1 MQDKAYDRL
10 PTERSRELRN
20 NPTKAEQVLWGIL
33 RNRQLSGVRF
43 NRQVPIGPYIC
54 DFVAR
59 GAKLVIEVD
68 GGQHALETARDEART
83 HLLNTHGFRVIRFWN
98 NDVLE
103 NIESVVVVIEREL
116 RDRPYPS
123 PSRVAGGE
131 EARSA
136 EGEGLL
142 GKSGTVTD
150 MPSPNPSRKR
160 EGNL

>member
-10 PTERSRELRN
+10 PTERSRLLRN

-54 DFVAR
+54 DFASR
-59 GAKLVIEVD
+59 SDKLIVEVD
-68 GGQHALETARDEART
+68 GGQHAIDVADDERRT
-83 HLLNTHGFRVIRFWN
+83 RFLATEGYRVIRFWN
-98 NDVLE
+98 NDVLG
-103 NIESVVVVIEREL
+103 NIEGVVELIEQAL
-116 RDRPYPS
+116 TLDL
-123 PSRVAGGE
+123 SRVAGGE

-142 GKSGTVTD
+142 DVSATVTN

-160 EGNL
+160 EGS